1 MRDRGKKLVLE
12 PAGFFGLRARGL
24 FLGQQ
29 PGDLFLSVFSFRDI
43 ADQSIEPADAA
54 VWRDVGNVGAVH
66 IVQADAGIRYPNL
79 KLNSLAGEGLV
90 HILSECGISL
100 VAQNVGNPFTK
111 NILRPKTEAFGVR
124 MVYKSISEF
133 RVTIDDEDRD
143 IVGHESQ
150 LAFARKERCLG
161 LFALAD
167 VLENDCDASLGRVD
181 VALVPT
187 ARGLVETLEMNWQ
200 TLGHRALQL
209 GITIGADPS
218 RVDVPEA
225 PAEKVFARLPKEVQ
239 GPVIDI
245 GESKLEVVDNEGI
258 ADAREDLVIAPPGRF
273 YLESCFASKAS
284 QFQMSLDAGSQF
296 ASRKWFEKI
305 VVGAC

>member
-79 KLNSLAGEGLV
+79 KLNGLAGEGLV

-161 LFALAD
+161 LFTLAD

-181 VALVPT
+181 VALVP
-187 ARGLVETLEMNWQ
+187 AAGGLVETFEMNRQ
-200 TLGHRALQL
+200 ALGHCVLQL
-209 GITIGADPS
+209 SITVGAGPA
-218 RVDVPEA
+218 RIKVPEA
-225 PAEKVFARLPKEVQ
+225 LAEKFFAGPAKESDRAVIYVSKAELE
-239 GPVIDI
+239 VID
-245 GESKLEVVDNEGI
+245 DEGV
-258 ADAREDLVIAPPGRF
+258 ANARQDLF
-273 YLESCFASKAS
+273 S
-284 QFQMSLDAGSQF
+284 
-296 ASRKWFEKI
+296 
-305 VVGAC
+305 